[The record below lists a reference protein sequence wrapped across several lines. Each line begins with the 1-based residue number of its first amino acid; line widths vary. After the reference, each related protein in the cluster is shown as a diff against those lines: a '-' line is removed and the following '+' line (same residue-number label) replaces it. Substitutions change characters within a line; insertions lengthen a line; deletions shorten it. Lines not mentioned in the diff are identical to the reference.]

1 MKTTTIAKKFFESK
15 AKKDI
20 MSYAWK
26 LAKKQAVK
34 DNCTAR
40 ECFAWA
46 LKKAWDSLKKLCTA
60 REGFHKDSRYGS
72 FCRWDSDFADIAD
85 NFPNVCSKK
94 WAVFDYDT
102 KSILYVGTLSEC
114 EKFRWCPSWFEHF
127 GHLEHTDYTQGFY
140 CPLLWT

>member
-1 MKTTTIAKKFFESK
+1 MKNATIV
-15 AKKDI
+15 KKDI

-26 LAKKQAVK
+26 LAKEQAVK

-46 LKKAWDSLKKLCTA
+46 LKKAWGFLKELCTA
-60 REGFHKDSRYGS
+60 HEGFHKNSRYGS

-94 WAVFDYDT
+94 WGVFDNDS
-102 KSILYVGTLSEC
+102 KNMLYVGTLSEC
-114 EKFRWCPSWFEHF
+114 EKFRWSPSFFEHF
-127 GHLEHTDYTQGFY
+127 GHLKHIHYTQGFY